1 MYESPIEK
9 IYGDIQS
16 QIIKQDE
23 ENVIYT
29 VNQAV
34 GYSVDRNELIKA
46 LKYDREQYNKGYH
59 DGLNANKWIPVSER
73 LPEKDG
79 RYLAYIINPFD
90 DKLRYI
96 MTCEYFV
103 SSTEYLLSNCWCP
116 DDETSSENVVA
127 WMPLPEE
134 YKPES

>member
-1 MYESPIEK
+1 MAEINFKKMAEGFVKSLREK
-9 IYGDIQS
+9 GFFVS
-16 QIIKQDE
+16 
-23 ENVIYT
+23 
-29 VNQAV
+29 
-34 GYSVDRNELIKA
+34 R
-46 LKYDREQYNKGYH
+46 
-59 DGLNANKWIPVSER
+59 WIPVSER

-134 YKPES
+134 YKEVEE